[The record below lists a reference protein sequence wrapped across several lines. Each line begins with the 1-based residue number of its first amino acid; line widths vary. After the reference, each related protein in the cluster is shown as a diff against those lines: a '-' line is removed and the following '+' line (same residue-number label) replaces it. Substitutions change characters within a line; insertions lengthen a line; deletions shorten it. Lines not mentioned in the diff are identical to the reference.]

1 MTTTND
7 TTMNLHLIL
16 RRGGWRSA
24 EELADAAGRSA
35 AAGEEMADEVRWIRS
50 YVLEEGAGV
59 LGTVCLYEATGP
71 EAIRNHASRAFL
83 PADEILLVTDTV
95 IVRPDPVPA
104 GRDTGGPR

>member
-1 MTTTND
+1 MMTTAD
-7 TTMNLHLIL
+7 TTMNLHLVL

-24 EELADAAGRSA
+24 EELEEAAGRSA

-50 YVLEEGAGV
+50 YVIEEGAGA

-71 EAIRNHASRAFL
+71 EAIRTHASRAFL

-95 IVRPDPVPA
+95 IVRPDPVTA
-104 GRDTGGPR
+104 ERDTGGPR